1 MNQRRLAP
9 VISILFILIF
19 WQILDFFELSNTTLF
34 PAPLQIWR
42 CLLELQS
49 DYLRAFLETLSNSLF
64 SFALSAVLGM
74 TLAIVLSLRQFL
86 RDSFLPVALFFQTVP
101 IIAIAPLL
109 VIYLGYGR
117 QTIIAAATL
126 VSLFPVLANT
136 LLALTST
143 PQEELELFALYKAS
157 SWQVLWMLRIP
168 RGYLGIYGGLRIAA
182 GLAVIGVVAGEFVA
196 GTGLGSL
203 IDSARTQQ
211 RIDIVYLALLGLAL
225 IGLSFIGLLTL
236 IHSIIQ
242 RWRPLAID
250 VKL

>member
-1 MNQRRLAP
+1 MRQRLAP
-9 VISILFILIF
+9 VISIFSILTL
-19 WQILDFFELSNTTLF
+19 WQVLDFAEISNTSLF
-34 PAPLQIWR
+34 PAPFQIWK
-42 CLLELQS
+42 CLVELQS
-49 DYLRAFLETLSNSLF
+49 DYFNAFIQTLSNSLL
-64 SFALSAVLGM
+64 SFAISAVLGIAC
-74 TLAIVLSLRQFL
+74 AIGLSSQKFL

-143 PQEELELFALYKAS
+143 PQEELELFALYKAT
-157 SWQVLWMLRIP
+157 SWRILWMLRIP
-168 RGYLGIYGGLRIAA
+168 RAYLGIYGGLRISA

-196 GTGLGSL
+196 GTGLGAL

-211 RIDIVYLALLGLAL
+211 RIDIVYLALLGLAV